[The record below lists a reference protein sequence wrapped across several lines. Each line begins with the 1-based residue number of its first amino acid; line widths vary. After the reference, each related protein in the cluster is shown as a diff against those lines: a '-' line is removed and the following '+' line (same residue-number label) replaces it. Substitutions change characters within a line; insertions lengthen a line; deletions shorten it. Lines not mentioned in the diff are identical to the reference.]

1 MAVSI
6 GIINALKNNPNSIN
20 ELDLTK
26 VKNRFIT
33 IKVTTV
39 IIKVILVFI
48 CFSYRYLLFI
58 NAITLIINYQST

>member
-6 GIINALKNNPNSIN
+6 GIINPLKNMPNSIN

-26 VKNRFIT
+26 VRNRFIT

-39 IIKVILVFI
+39 IIKVILIFI
-48 CFSYRYLLFI
+48 CFFYCYLLYYECNF
-58 NAITLIINYQST
+58 NYQLPV